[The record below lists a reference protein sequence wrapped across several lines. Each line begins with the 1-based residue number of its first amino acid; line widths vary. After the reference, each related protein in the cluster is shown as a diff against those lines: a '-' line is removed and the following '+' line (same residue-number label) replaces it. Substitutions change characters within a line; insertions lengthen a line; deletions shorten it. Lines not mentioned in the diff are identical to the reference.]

1 MNKIFVLLRLSK
13 SIISVL
19 SSNEKVRLMF
29 FGTLSI
35 FNTFLELLT
44 ITFIINL
51 LFIIGGKNTDETFF
65 SSFYEISI
73 IGQSPILISSIL
85 MISTILIKSA
95 FQVYFNYNQEK
106 ISHDIQKRLSI
117 RLFSNFL
124 FSRYEDYTNQNS
136 SLLLRILTRD
146 SVAISNS
153 LINPFISVINEIL
166 LIIFITF
173 FIFYYDLIL
182 GISVYVIST
191 ILIIAFSIYF
201 NNKVKRLGDT
211 FVSSDTRRIKN
222 INESFKSFD
231 FIKLHFKE
239 KIFIDLYSNHTDKLT
254 RSGFKNIFFLKL
266 PKIIYEFFIFL
277 FLFILIITL
286 YYINRTDMLIS
297 FLSVL
302 AVSIYKIIPSLNKIS
317 NSFQAIQFFSAPFY
331 DIIKFLNIDTDK
343 VNPINKIEFNSINY
357 KNVTFRYGEKDIF
370 RNINFK
376 IEKGDFIGIN
386 GSSGSGKSTLIKILC
401 GLLIPNNI
409 SLTIDNKPF
418 KIKNLKNL
426 FSYAPQDPSILDEN
440 IYKNISFQFDEN
452 KIDKNK
458 IDRILKKVDLKL
470 GFDNLTKQKLGE
482 NGIKISG
489 GQKQRVLIARAIYH
503 EKKILI
509 LDESTSNLDPKTEI
523 KILEL
528 LKSLNKEITI
538 IFISH
543 KKDSL
548 KYCNKIYEISE
559 EKY

>member
-452 KIDKNK
+452 KI
-458 IDRILKKVDLKL
+458 L
-470 GFDNLTKQKLGE
+470 
-482 NGIKISG
+482 
-489 GQKQRVLIARAIYH
+489 
-503 EKKILI
+503 
-509 LDESTSNLDPKTEI
+509 
-523 KILEL
+523 
-528 LKSLNKEITI
+528 
-538 IFISH
+538 
-543 KKDSL
+543 
-548 KYCNKIYEISE
+548 
-559 EKY
+559 